1 MAGLGMEAREGGGP
15 KSLILILS
23 VLSGDA
29 CDVLP
34 SPSALKSSGDEAM
47 YEATHPRPPK
57 GTRTVHTA
65 SGSTAFLKAQGQAFH
80 TLAEPQIMAMTPLGA
95 CSGGQ
100 SKQAQRKQRKTKGFD
115 TYGCFQLGAG
125 IKTEFPTSY
134 PATGGNPSNLWAG
147 GGVQLWGPY
156 QRLCCCRDL
165 DSNPGSYH

>member
-1 MAGLGMEAREGGGP
+1 MAGLGGEAREGGGP
-15 KSLILILS
+15 KSLILTLS

-34 SPSALKSSGDEAM
+34 SPPTSKSSGDEAM
-47 YEATHPRPPK
+47 YEATRPQPPK
-57 GTRTVHTA
+57 GTHTVHTA
-65 SGSTAFLKAQGQAFH
+65 SGSTACLKAQGQAFH
-80 TLAEPQIMAMTPLGA
+80 TLAEPQIMAMTPWVHAADGKVNRHKEGRGRPR
-95 CSGGQ
+95 S
-100 SKQAQRKQRKTKGFD
+100 FD

-134 PATGGNPSNLWAG
+134 LATGGNPSNLWAG

-165 DSNPGSYH
+165 HSNPGSYH